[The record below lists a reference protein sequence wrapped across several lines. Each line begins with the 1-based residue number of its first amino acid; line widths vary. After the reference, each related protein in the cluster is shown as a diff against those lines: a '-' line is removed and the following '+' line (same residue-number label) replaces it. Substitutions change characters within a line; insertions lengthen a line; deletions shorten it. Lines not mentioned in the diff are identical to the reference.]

1 MVKKGTPKNGE
12 ILTKMK
18 STGKQFKCALR
29 QCKRLEDQ
37 KSADALAKAF
47 HSVTSK
53 AFWQNIRKLKKSCP
67 LPVAV
72 GGASQSQKIA
82 RDVEK
87 SFQ

>member
-1 MVKKGTPKNGE
+1 
-12 ILTKMK
+12 MK
-18 STGKQFKCALR
+18 STGKQFKYALR

-53 AFWQNIRKLKKSCP
+53 AFWQNIRKLKKSHP

-82 RDVEK
+82 EMWKNHFSNLLK
-87 SFQ
+87 SVRND